1 MTAAPTLA
9 AALTDEGR
17 GRLTDLIQ
25 EVRHD
30 PAAARRRFPAAARLV
45 GRGPTD
51 PSDPLG
57 VTTPLVE
64 DLVRG
69 ALLEA
74 LAAARDGAADRI
86 LQDVEALYRDGD
98 ADEKRAVLRA
108 LPALPVGAGALPL
121 LRDALRT
128 NDTRLVAAAMGA
140 YATAHLDDDAWRQG
154 VLKCLFVGVPV
165 AAVDGLDRRA
175 DAELVRMVTAYAE
188 ERRAAGREVPADATR
203 ILTDHAPTP

>member
-1 MTAAPTLA
+1 MTTAPALA
-9 AALTDEGR
+9 AVLTDESR
-17 GRLTDLIQ
+17 GRLAELVE
-25 EVRHD
+25 EVRRD

-51 PSDPLG
+51 PTDPLG
-57 VTTPLVE
+57 VTSPLVE

-69 ALLEA
+69 ALLET
-74 LAAARDGAADRI
+74 LAAAHDGEPDR
-86 LQDVEALYRDGD
+86 LLADVETLYRDGD

-108 LPALPVGAGALPL
+108 LPALPVSAGALPL
-121 LRDALRT
+121 VRDALRT
-128 NDTRLVAAAMGA
+128 NDTRLVAAALGP

-154 VLKCLFVGVPV
+154 VLKCLFVGVPI

-175 DAELVRMVTAYAE
+175 DAELVRMVAAYAE

-203 ILTDHAPTP
+203 ILTDHAPTH